1 MLAHR
6 FKSDDSAVSPV
17 VGVILMVA
25 ITVLLAATAATFFLD
40 FGSGNLGQSAPQAA
54 FSFDYES
61 GSPDTLTIE
70 HRSGDSIR
78 AGNLYIT
85 VSGAS
90 GASGVNGQ
98 HDFTDLDSTLADGS
112 KITAGS
118 QVTFSKTS
126 DLSDATVTLN
136 WKSPDS
142 GKSIQLASWEAP

>member
-1 MLAHR
+1 MLARR
-6 FKSDDSAVSPV
+6 FQSDDSAVSPV

-40 FGSGNLGQSAPQAA
+40 FGSGSLGQNTPQAA
-54 FSFDYES
+54 FTFDYDA
-61 GSPDTLTIE
+61 GSPDSLTIE

-78 AGNLYIT
+78 AGSLYIT

-90 GASGVNGQ
+90 TANGQ
-98 HDFTDLDSTLADGS
+98 HDFTSISGAPAAGS

-118 QVTFSKTS
+118 RVEFSRTS
-126 DLSDATVTLN
+126 LDLSEAAVTLN

-142 GKSIQLASWEAP
+142 DKSIQLASWEAP

>member
-1 MLAHR
+1 MLVRR
-6 FKSDDSAVSPV
+6 FQSDDSAVSPV

-40 FGSGNLGQSAPQAA
+40 FGSGNLGQNAPQAA
-54 FSFDYES
+54 FSFDYDA
-61 GSPDTLTIE
+61 GSPDSLTIE
-70 HRSGDSIR
+70 HRSGDSVQ
-78 AGNLYIT
+78 AGHLYIT

-90 GASGVNGQ
+90 GANGQ
-98 HDFTDLDSTLADGS
+98 HDFTSIDGTLVDSS

-118 QVTFSKTS
+118 QVTFSGAS

>member
-1 MLAHR
+1 MLARR
-6 FKSDDSAVSPV
+6 FQPDDSAVSPV

-40 FGSGNLGQSAPQAA
+40 FGSGSLGQSAPQAA
-54 FSFDYES
+54 FTFDYDA
-61 GSPDTLTIE
+61 GSPDSLTIE
-70 HRSGDSIR
+70 HRSGDSIQ

-90 GASGVNGQ
+90 TANGQ
-98 HDFTDLDSTLADGS
+98 HDFPSLGGAPAAGS
-112 KITAGS
+112 EITAGS
-118 QVTFSKTS
+118 KVMFSRS
-126 DLSDATVTLN
+126 PLDLSDATVTLN

>member
-1 MLAHR
+1 MLARR

-40 FGSGNLGQSAPQAA
+40 FGSGSLGQNAPQAA
-54 FSFDYES
+54 FTFDYES
-61 GSPDTLTIE
+61 GSPDSLTIE
-70 HRSGDSIR
+70 HRSGDSIQ

-90 GASGVNGQ
+90 TANGQ
-98 HDFTDLDSTLADGS
+98 HDFTSLSGAPAAGS

-118 QVTFSKTS
+118 RVTFSKAS
-126 DLSDATVTLN
+126 DLSDAAVTLN

>member
-1 MLAHR
+1 MLARR

-40 FGSGNLGQSAPQAA
+40 FGSGNLGQNAPQAA
-54 FSFDYES
+54 FTFDYDA
-61 GSPDTLTIE
+61 GSPDSLTIE
-70 HRSGDSIR
+70 HRSGDSIQ

-90 GASGVNGQ
+90 SDNGQ
-98 HDFTDLDSTLADGS
+98 HDFTSIGAPAASSD
-112 KITAGS
+112 ITAGS
-118 QVTFSKTS
+118 RVTFSRAA

-142 GKSIQLASWEAP
+142 DKSIQLANWEAP